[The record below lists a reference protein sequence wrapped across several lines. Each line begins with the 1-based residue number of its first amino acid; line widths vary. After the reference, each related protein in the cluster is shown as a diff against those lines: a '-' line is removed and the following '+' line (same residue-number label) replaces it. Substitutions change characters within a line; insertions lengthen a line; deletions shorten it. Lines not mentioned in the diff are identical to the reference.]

1 MAKITEILKHNE
13 KSLKSSAKHLVDGK
27 GHGMEGHD
35 HTTAIGNID
44 GVRKII
50 NTKPDGTIEH
60 KGIKDDYDGSGG
72 YASDEDWAAFL
83 KTDKGKEYI
92 KKTQGYTETVPGSQN
107 LQDIPSTTPGTPG
120 TDPIPEKSVTEGD
133 YLTAG
138 ETREA
143 GKILKLRNKSNK
155 KLRNQAIKSL
165 NKMVKQGVNIDDE
178 IAAGNSGVISLLEQ
192 SGGYNPSGRKR
203 KGFLGL
209 GGYSDFQSTTSDRQ
223 VDTGIE
229 DNPDTKDID
238 ESKKTIKGVSVKNA
252 SSDPRV
258 TNPYVRRPGSA
269 QGVNRNNLD
278 GKIVTQEAVP
288 GTTGT
293 SGTSSP
299 TTPASPDD
307 TVYKMNPNNNQY
319 EPVADANT
327 TEDEIVATT
336 NLSSQ
341 MDTNVTG
348 SAKPNNS
355 YKTNAVSRFK
365 VKGYKMGGFGSKAS
379 KK

>member
-13 KSLKSSAKHLVDGK
+13 KTLTSAKHLVDGK
-27 GHGMEGHD
+27 GHGMDGHD

-44 GVRKII
+44 GVKKII

-60 KGIKDDYDGSGG
+60 EGIKDDYDGSGG
-72 YASDEDWAAFL
+72 YASNEDWEAFL

-92 KKTQGYTETVPGSQN
+92 KKTEGYTETIPGEQTLEN
-107 LQDIPSTTPGTPG
+107 IPSSTKGKPG
-120 TDPIPEKSVTEGD
+120 TDAIPEKSVTEGD

-143 GKILKLRNKSNK
+143 NKILKLRNKGNNK
-155 KLRNQAIKSL
+155 RRNQAIKSL
-165 NKMVKQGVNIDDE
+165 NKMVKQGINIDDE
-178 IAAGNSGVISLLEQ
+178 ITSGNSNVISLLEQ

-209 GGYSDFQSTTSDRQ
+209 GGSSEFQSTTSDRQ

-229 DNPDTKDID
+229 DNLDTKDVD

-252 SSDPRV
+252 TDNPSI
-258 TNPYVRRPGSA
+258 TNPFVRRPGSA

-288 GTTGT
+288 GTEGT
-293 SGTSSP
+293 AGTSSP
-299 TTPASPDD
+299 TTEAGPED
-307 TVYKMNPNNNQY
+307 TVYKKNPNTNKY
-319 EPVADANT
+319 EPVADPNT
-327 TEDEIVATT
+327 TEEEIVATT

-348 SAKPNNS
+348 SGKPPK
-355 YKTNAVSRFK
+355 YKNPVARFK

-379 KK
+379 

>member
-44 GVRKII
+44 GVKKII

-60 KGIKDDYDGSGG
+60 EGIKDDYDGSGG
-72 YASDEDWAAFL
+72 YMSDEEWTKFL
-83 KTDKGKEYI
+83 ESDQGKEYI

-107 LQDIPSTTPGTPG
+107 LQDIPSSNLGTP
-120 TDPIPEKSVTEGD
+120 PIPEKSVTEGD

-143 GKILKLRNKSNK
+143 GRILKIRNKTNK
-155 KLRNQAIKSL
+155 KLRNQATKTL
-165 NKMVKQGVNIDDE
+165 NKMVKQGINIDDE
-178 IAAGNSGVISLLEQ
+178 IAAGNSNVISLLEQ

-209 GGYSDFQSTTSDRQ
+209 GGRSEFQSTTSDRQ

-229 DNPDTKDID
+229 DNPDTPDVD

-252 SSDPRV
+252 SNDPRV

-278 GKIVTQEAVP
+278 NKIVTQEAVAGTP
-288 GTTGT
+288 GTT
-293 SGTSSP
+293 SP
-299 TTPASPDD
+299 TTPADPTD
-307 TVYKMNPNNNQY
+307 TVYKMDKNSNQY
-319 EPVADANT
+319 VPVADANT
-327 TEDEIVATT
+327 TQDEIVATT

-348 SAKPNNS
+348 STKPAK
-355 YKTNAVSRFK
+355 YKNPVARFK
-365 VKGYKMGGFGSKAS
+365 VKGYKMGGFGSKAN

>member
-13 KSLKSSAKHLVDGK
+13 NSLKSSAKHLVDGK
-27 GHGMEGHD
+27 GHDMEGHG
-35 HTTAIGNID
+35 HTSAIGNID
-44 GVRKII
+44 GIKKII
-50 NTKPDGTIEH
+50 NTKPDGTKTYEVPEAIGGGEAGDAYKNKMIEMFQ
-60 KGIKDDYDGSGG
+60 GG
-72 YASDEDWAAFL
+72 ASIEDMA
-83 KTDKGKEYI
+83 G
-92 KKTQGYTETVPGSQN
+92 QGHGTVEGLTKLLEGVERTTTIPGEQT
-107 LQDIPSTTPGTPG
+107 LQDIPSSTEGTPG
-120 TDPIPEKSVTEGD
+120 KDPIPEKSVTEGD

-143 GKILKLRNKSNK
+143 GKILKLRNKGNK
-155 KLRNQAIKSL
+155 KLKKQATKSL
-165 NKMVKQGVNIDDE
+165 NKMVKQGLDIDKE
-178 IAAGNSGVISLLEQ
+178 IAAGNQSVISLLEQ
-192 SGGYNPSGRKR
+192 SGGYNKDGKLR

-209 GGYSDFQSTTSDRQ
+209 GGLSDDFVSTSDK
-223 VDTGIE
+223 VD
-229 DNPDTKDID
+229 
-238 ESKKTIKGVSVKNA
+238 VKPA

-278 GKIVTQEAVP
+278 GKIITQEAVP
-288 GTTGT
+288 GTEGT
-293 SGTSSP
+293 AGTSSP
-299 TTPASPDD
+299 TTPAGPDD
-307 TVYKMNPNNNQY
+307 TVYKKNPNSNQY
-319 EPVADANT
+319 EPVADPNT
-327 TEDEIVATT
+327 TQDEIVATT

-348 SAKPNNS
+348 STKPNNS

>member
-44 GVRKII
+44 GVKKII

-107 LQDIPSTTPGTPG
+107 LQDIPTTTPGTPG

-155 KLRNQAIKSL
+155 KLKKQATKSL
-165 NKMVKQGVNIDDE
+165 NKMVKQGINIEDE
-178 IAAGNSGVISLLEQ
+178 IAAGNQSVISLLEQ
-192 SGGYNPSGRKR
+192 SGGYNKDGKYR

-209 GGYSDFQSTTSDRQ
+209 GGLDDDFVSTSDK
-223 VDTGIE
+223 VD
-229 DNPDTKDID
+229 
-238 ESKKTIKGVSVKNA
+238 VKNA

-288 GTTGT
+288 GTEGT
-293 SGTSSP
+293 PGTTSP
-299 TTPASPDD
+299 TTPAGPDD
-307 TVYKMNPNNNQY
+307 TVYKKNPNTNKY
-319 EPVADANT
+319 EPVADPNT
-327 TEDEIVATT
+327 TEEEIVATT

-348 SAKPNNS
+348 SGKPS
-355 YKTNAVSRFK
+355 KYKNPVARFK

-379 KK
+379 K